1 MPNRGNSNPGNAV
14 LVGGPLD
21 GREHHVEP
29 DTDELVVVMDGFR
42 LTLSRHEGE
51 ALRDGLTLGLKK
63 LELASGEPRRPAL
76 IGSSEDATRMESRRV
91 GSSSP

>member
-1 MPNRGNSNPGNAV
+1 MQVIPEKVFVQSNPEAA
-14 LVGGPLD
+14 
-21 GREHHVEP
+21 
-29 DTDELVVVMDGFR
+29 ELVVVMDGFR